1 MLIWEAPSKRFLTLG
16 PSRVV
21 NPIHTK
27 ENKFQELGLFTRD
40 WTSTQSDSWSDQ
52 SFKYNCF
59 YPRCKCSLRNS
70 YIIRNLKRLLF
81 IEFCLDLLRGKFKA
95 FCRFF
100 ATVNPLPPRF
110 FFSPP
115 ELYWV
120 RWKCCSFGTIFWLK
134 EGSVFYFFS
143 STEVN
148 IIFSYSLSQSQWVS
162 VIERGK
168 FFLRDSKSC
177 SGQSQKD
184 WQSQWCRM

>member
-40 WTSTQSDSWSDQ
+40 WTSTLSDSWSDQ

-100 ATVNPLPPRF
+100 ATVNPLPPP
-110 FFSPP
+110 FFSPLLSYTECVGNVAP
-115 ELYWV
+115 LV
-120 RWKCCSFGTIFWLK
+120 PSFGLK
-134 EGSVFYFFS
+134 KGVFS
-143 STEVN
+143 
-148 IIFSYSLSQSQWVS
+148 I
-162 VIERGK
+162 
-168 FFLRDSKSC
+168 FFL
-177 SGQSQKD
+177 QQK
-184 WQSQWCRM
+184 